1 MSLGPPF
8 DDSGLGRQRL
18 VGAGVVLLLI
28 GAVAWVLFMSGRT
41 LGRGILIHVELPSV
55 GALHTG
61 AKVRIAGREVG
72 EIRSAI
78 AKLAS
83 ADSPFQEVDLEVF
96 IARDWA
102 ADVHANSQ
110 FFVASPSVLGESYL
124 EIGPPAHGEAPG
136 PALTDGARVR
146 AAAPPDLDRFFVH
159 AEASLREAMALL
171 ADNRPALDELLTAGD
186 SLLATLSGLPADR
199 GQLRRIVDQAEAALG
214 DGRALIAALREAGA
228 AAKVRAIA
236 SDLDAIADRAGPELS
251 SLGARLDRA
260 LTRIDGLRE
269 LASDARRSE
278 LASALTHLRHAVT
291 LGTRL
296 AADVH
301 TLAAMVAAGQGTIG
315 GLLQDRELFDDLH
328 ETHRILK
335 SQPLRF
341 LLKTVKP

>member
-1 MSLGPPF
+1 
-8 DDSGLGRQRL
+8 
-18 VGAGVVLLLI
+18 
-28 GAVAWVLFMSGRT
+28 
-41 LGRGILIHVELPSV
+41 
-55 GALHTG
+55 
-61 AKVRIAGREVG
+61 
-72 EIRSAI
+72 
-78 AKLAS
+78 
-83 ADSPFQEVDLEVF
+83 
-96 IARDWA
+96 
-102 ADVHANSQ
+102 
-110 FFVASPSVLGESYL
+110 
-124 EIGPPAHGEAPG
+124 
-136 PALTDGARVR
+136 
-146 AAAPPDLDRFFVH
+146 
-159 AEASLREAMALL
+159 EASLREAMALL

-199 GQLRRIVDQAEAALG
+199 GQLHRIVDQAEAALG

-228 AAKVRAIA
+228 VPKVRAIA